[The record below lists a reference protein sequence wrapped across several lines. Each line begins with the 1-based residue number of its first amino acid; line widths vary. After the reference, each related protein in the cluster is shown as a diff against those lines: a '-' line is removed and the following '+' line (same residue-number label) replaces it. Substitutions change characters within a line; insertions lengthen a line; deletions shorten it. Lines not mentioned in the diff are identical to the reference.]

1 MSIAASPSPSTPADD
16 PAGPPET
23 LSTLLER
30 LGGVSPS
37 RVRLHPP
44 PGSATVDDLIRL
56 GEAAGHCEL
65 VDGVL
70 VEKAM
75 GYWEDAIGI
84 YISAMLLE
92 FVAPRKLG
100 MVTGGQGFLRLAE
113 HIVRAPDVAFTA
125 SDRLTGQQDEPIPRA
140 AFNLAVEVLSR
151 GNTPG
156 EMRRTRRD
164 YFDHG
169 VELVW
174 IVDPSAES
182 IGVYSPEGGA
192 DEPAAVLRAGDT
204 LDAAPVLPGFTLPVA
219 DVLAAGRL

>member
-1 MSIAASPSPSTPADD
+1 MSTATSPSSPTPATQ
-16 PAGPPET
+16 AAET

-44 PGSATVDDLIRL
+44 PGLATAEDLIRL
-56 GEAAGHCEL
+56 GESAKGCEL

-75 GYWEDAIGI
+75 GYWEDKIGL
-84 YISAMLLE
+84 YIGAMLLA

-100 MVTGGQGFLRLAE
+100 SVTGGQGFLRLGE
-113 HIVRAPDVAFTA
+113 RLVRAPDAAFTSA
-125 SDRLTGQQDEPIPRA
+125 DRLAGQQAEPFPRA

-156 EMRRTRRD
+156 EMLRKRRD
-164 YFDHG
+164 YFQAG

-174 IVDPSAES
+174 VVDPPAES
-182 IGVYSPEGGA
+182 ISVYTPAGGVEAPV
-192 DEPAAVLRAGDT
+192 AVLRAGDT
-204 LDAAPVLPGFTLPVA
+204 LEAGEVLPGFTLPVS